1 MLDQNGN
8 IEIIWKNFLSG
19 NKEAFAFLYNKYIHS
34 LYRYG
39 AKICK
44 DDSLVK
50 DAIQEVFLD
59 LYMKREKNKTNPE
72 NLKYY
77 LILALRRNLIKKLK
91 RNRKMTNEYQI
102 NGVLFEPVYSIE
114 QTIIKDE
121 EESKQKKQIIDI
133 LNQLPAK
140 QKEALYLRY
149 NEAMEY
155 DAIAKIL
162 GISVESVRKQVYR
175 ALKSIRDTFVNKS
188 FLFWLMFTGG
198 KARIHK

>member
-1 MLDQNGN
+1 VLDQNGN

-19 NKEAFAFLYNKYIHS
+19 NKEAFAFLYNNYINS

-39 AKICK
+39 TKICK

-102 NGVLFEPVYSIE
+102 NDVLFEPVYSIE

-140 QKEALYLRY
+140 KKEALYLRY
-149 NEAMEY
+149 NDNPFDQRLTALM
-155 DAIAKIL
+155 IGKKITDS
-162 GISVESVRKQVYR
+162 SVPMSLLADHPNVQFNYYR
-175 ALKSIRDTFVNKS
+175 
-188 FLFWLMFTGG
+188 GG
-198 KARIHK
+198 FGVCETEMH